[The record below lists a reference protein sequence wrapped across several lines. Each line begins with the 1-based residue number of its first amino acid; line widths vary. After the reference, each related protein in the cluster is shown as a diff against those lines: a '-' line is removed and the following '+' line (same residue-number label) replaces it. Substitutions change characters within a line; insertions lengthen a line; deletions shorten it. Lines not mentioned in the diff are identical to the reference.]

1 MKALYLHANKLK
13 EIGEFEKLACLTEL
27 RTLTVHGNPLDA
39 VPNFRLFVIG
49 LLPTIKKLD
58 SVLISKKEL
67 DNANVWRNTFRMIK
81 PPILKI

>member
-1 MKALYLHANKLK
+1 MK
-13 EIGEFEKLACLTEL
+13 EIGEFEKLSCLSEL

-39 VPNFRLFVIG
+39 VPNFRLFIIG